1 MATRYLHKREHG
13 AEQPCWPLGP
23 FKFRLPFIHY
33 PWEWAECI
41 QALVMFVVG
50 LAMIP
55 LLEEHVGVP
64 YDVAVTFVIISL
76 ALMMLPALMG
86 IPFVPGWITPAIP
99 VIVLFLGDFEPGP
112 EAVRALVAVQLL
124 VFAIFFILGITK
136 LGGKLVTIIP
146 ASLKGG
152 VLLGAG
158 IAAIVGEIEPGG
170 NLAETPISLIIGA
183 LLTVYMLFSTSF
195 QSLYRKSRITA
206 ALANYGL
213 VPGLLVAIAVGWAVR
228 EYPLPTVEWGI
239 TPFAWT
245 EMWEYTPFGV
255 GFPGPELLLV
265 ALPTALIA
273 YVIAYGDIIVGT
285 AILDRADEIR
295 EDEHVEVDND
305 RVHLITAI
313 RNLVHGLTAPLPGL
327 AGPIWTALTATIVAR
342 YTYGRKAMESIYS
355 GAGTFYIA
363 GFAAV
368 FILPLVSIFQPVL
381 PIALSL
387 TLLITGYL
395 CLTVGMEQVHNPTQ
409 QAIAGVTGVVLAVYG
424 AAYGLIIGAV
434 LHVIVERQTIIPRR
448 RKQEQEQD
456 ESVHVG

>member
-1 MATRYLHKREHG
+1 MATRYLQVREHG
-13 AEQPCWPLGP
+13 AEQPYWPLGP
-23 FKFRLPFIHY
+23 FKLRLPIIHY

-55 LLEEHVGVP
+55 LLEEFVGVP

-76 ALMMLPALMG
+76 ALNLLPALMG

-99 VIVLFLGDFEPGP
+99 VIVIFLGDFEPGP
-112 EAVRALVAVQLL
+112 EAIRALVAVQLL
-124 VFAIFFILGITK
+124 VFAIFFVLGITK
-136 LGGKLVTIIP
+136 LGGKLVSFIP

-183 LLTVYMLFSTSF
+183 LLTIYMLFSTSF
-195 QSLYRKSRITA
+195 QSLYQKSKIIAT
-206 ALANYGL
+206 LANYGL

-239 TPFAWT
+239 TPIAWT

-255 GFPGPELLLV
+255 GFPTPEVFLI

-285 AILDRADEIR
+285 AILGRSDEIRADEHI
-295 EDEHVEVDND
+295 EVDND

-313 RNLVHGLTAPLPGL
+313 RNLVHALVAPFPGL

-342 YTYGRKAMESIYS
+342 YEYGRKAMESIYS

-363 GFAAV
+363 AFAAV
-368 FILPLVSIFQPVL
+368 FVLPLVTVFQPVL

-395 CLTVGMEQVHNPTQ
+395 CLTVGMEQVSNPTQ

-424 AAYGLIIGAV
+424 AAYGLIIGAI
-434 LHVIVERQTIIPRR
+434 LHVIVERQTLLPRR
-448 RKQEQEQD
+448 NKQEQD
-456 ESVHVG
+456 ESVDAR